1 MKKLIV
7 PVLAA
12 LLLFCAVGAGVSP
25 SAEATPTAAPTPS
38 PTPTASPIPAELAAW
53 EGSFG
58 CVEPESMKAAV
69 LQISREG
76 ESLRFALLAGE
87 IVLARGAVTAGE
99 DRGIELRGRE
109 LTGRPFAAALE
120 PVADTLNYTM
130 TVRLAADG
138 GLFSRGSTLRLRR
151 TGTPAGLE
159 PFLGRF
165 RADGDD
171 NPAPADLTVA
181 PDGGF
186 ALAIERLTEFSG
198 WVDSVYPGAAMLS
211 ARDPNG
217 DPIAFELTLR
227 DGEYRLRVTDSVW
240 MLLPAGETFRFAAE
254 GEEPEE
260 TPTPAPAPTS
270 AVPRGYEGFVGR
282 YTSSRPGPAELEIR
296 PDGSFRLEVQGLG
309 EIRGAVSS
317 VKEGFAVLTGQDAA
331 GKSVTLEFGN
341 KFDRYELRDGEDSR
355 GLLPGGGVYDFEKER
370 TPAPTSA
377 PAATP
382 VGEPSADES
391 PAAETP
397 ASAEPAA
404 AEPAIS
410 DGKSGGIPGGWIA
423 LFVLCALAAGIGVF
437 VRNKKNNKR

>member
-87 IVLARGAVTAGE
+87 IALARGAATSGE

-109 LTGRPFAAALE
+109 LTGRAFAAALE
-120 PVADTLNYTM
+120 PVADTLNYTL
-130 TVRLAADG
+130 TVRRTADG

-159 PFLGRF
+159 PLLGRF

-227 DGEYRLRVTDSVW
+227 DGEYRLRVTDSLW
-240 MLLPAGETFRFAAE
+240 MLLPAGETFRFAAAVE
-254 GEEPEE
+254 AEE
-260 TPTPAPAPTS
+260 TPPPVPAPTS

-296 PDGSFRLEVQGLG
+296 EDGSFWLEVQGLG
-309 EIRGAVSS
+309 ELRGAVSS
-317 VKEGFAVLTGQDAA
+317 VKEGFTVLTGQDAA
-331 GKSVTLEFGN
+331 GKSATLEFGN

-370 TPAPTSA
+370 TPVPTSA
-377 PAATP
+377 PAAATP
-382 VGEPSADES
+382 VGETAGEEP
-391 PAAETP
+391 PVTETP

-423 LFVLCALAAGIGVF
+423 LFVLCVLAAGIGAF
-437 VRNKKNNKR
+437 VRNKKNNHK